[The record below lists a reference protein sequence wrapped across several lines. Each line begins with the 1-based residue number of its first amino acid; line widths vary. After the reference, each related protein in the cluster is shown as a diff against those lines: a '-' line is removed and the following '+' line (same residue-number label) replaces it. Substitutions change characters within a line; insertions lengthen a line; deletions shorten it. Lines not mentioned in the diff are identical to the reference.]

1 MGFKVDSSFLKF
13 LTMGALGSRRVAD
26 ELHGLGFEPI
36 ELERYSASNK
46 IWGTKVKRL
55 RLPDL
60 LCVRTGLRVEV
71 RAKSDLK
78 IKMSDAPTNPDRA
91 WDAGLRDHD
100 VIALIA
106 CENSNSGP
114 VPAQNAVYF
123 PVSAL
128 RHSVGTSQLGPAKS
142 ASEGAER
149 DRTWPAVV
157 PSRPGSVTAINGPQ
171 LRVRME
177 GDGEPARNQTYNLNG
192 KTAYVAPGDVFVG
205 KASILAGTPAQKA
218 NLNAYLQIQYDP
230 LNDLGSASALDRYAA
245 VKALRS
251 RPDLRVQAEPAVEA
265 LLGTEGEIRV
275 ALEAAGTAA
284 SFGLAAGE
292 QRIDEILH
300 ADAVDMSME
309 AIFILTELQTN
320 FARNMLLGVAGDQTL
335 AGDERRQAAVWGL
348 GKLGHKDYGALVGFL
363 GDAEDDVVLHA
374 IVGFGDDTPDAIID
388 DLIHVVLTANGRQ
401 AAAASESLRM
411 IGSQSVVQRLAAAH
425 ATGAGNVQWALA
437 TLGRMNPDLVR
448 AELQGQDIL
457 QALEPMLLV
466 APGGSW
472 LAVEDAASSLA
483 FLHKQNLG

>member
-1 MGFKVDSSFLKF
+1 MGFKVDTSFLKF
-13 LTMGALGSRRVAD
+13 LTMGALGSRRIAD

-60 LCVRTGLRVEV
+60 LCVKTGLRVEV

-78 IKMSDAPTNPDRA
+78 IKMSDAPTNPERA
-91 WDAGLRDHD
+91 WDAGLRNDD
-100 VIALIA
+100 VIAFIA
-106 CENSNSGP
+106 CDSGTGGP
-114 VPAQNAVYF
+114 VPAQHGVYF
-123 PVSAL
+123 PVWAL
-128 RHSVGTSQLGPAKS
+128 RQSVGTSQLGPAKS

-149 DRTWPAVV
+149 DRTWPAIV
-157 PSRPGSVTAINGPQ
+157 PTRPGSVTAVDVNQ

-218 NLNAYLQIQYDP
+218 NLNAYLQFHYDP
-230 LNDLGSASALDRYAA
+230 LADLTSTSALDRYAA
-245 VKALRS
+245 VKALRF
-251 RPDLRVQAEPAVEA
+251 RPDLRAQAEPAVEA
-265 LLGTEGEIRV
+265 MLATEGEIRV

-292 QRIDEILH
+292 QRIDQILH

-309 AIFILTELQTN
+309 AIFILTELQSA
-320 FARNMLLGVAGDQTL
+320 FARNLLVSVAGDQTF

-348 GKLGHKDYGALVGFL
+348 GKIGHKDYAALLDFL
-363 GDAEDDVVLHA
+363 DDAEDDVVLHA
-374 IVGFGDDTPDAIID
+374 VVGLGPDVPDAMIN
-388 DLIHVVLTANGRQ
+388 DLINIMLTADSRR

-411 IGSQSVVQRLAAAH
+411 IGGHLAVQNLAAAH
-425 ATGAGNVQWALA
+425 ASGSGNVQWALA

-448 AELQGQDIL
+448 SELDGQDIL

-472 LAVEDAASSLA
+472 LAEEDAASSLT

>member
-1 MGFKVDSSFLKF
+1 M
-13 LTMGALGSRRVAD
+13 
-26 ELHGLGFEPI
+26 
-36 ELERYSASNK
+36 
-46 IWGTKVKRL
+46 
-55 RLPDL
+55 
-60 LCVRTGLRVEV
+60 
-71 RAKSDLK
+71 
-78 IKMSDAPTNPDRA
+78 
-91 WDAGLRDHD
+91 
-100 VIALIA
+100 
-106 CENSNSGP
+106 
-114 VPAQNAVYF
+114 Q
-123 PVSAL
+123 
-128 RHSVGTSQLGPAKS
+128 
-142 ASEGAER
+142 
-149 DRTWPAVV
+149 
-157 PSRPGSVTAINGPQ
+157 
-171 LRVRME
+171 

-192 KTAYVAPGDVFVG
+192 KTAYVATGDVFVG
-205 KASILAGTPAQKA
+205 KVSILAGTPAQKA

-245 VKALRS
+245 VKALRF
-251 RPDLRVQAEPAVEA
+251 RPDLRAQAEPAVEA

-309 AIFILTELQTN
+309 AIFILTELRTN

-348 GKLGHKDYGALVGFL
+348 GKLGHKDYASLAGFL

-374 IVGFGDDTPDAIID
+374 IVGFGDDTPNPIID

-411 IGSQSVVQRLAAAH
+411 IGSASVVQRLAAAH
-425 ATGAGNVQWALA
+425 ATGAGNIQWALA

-448 AELQGQDIL
+448 AELQGQAIL

-466 APGGSW
+466 APGGGW
-472 LAVEDAASSLA
+472 LAEEDAASSLA